1 MTFSQLK
8 EQLEVIY
15 SRPRDYLGFT
25 FVEIL
30 LVLAVLVVITSISIP
45 NFSKSYN
52 TLLLQTT
59 VNDIAYLMRYAQSR
73 AIIKKKEI
81 RFILG
86 DQGMSYR
93 IYQQGA
99 DTEKVSQEIDE
110 SPSGYNPIRGR
121 WGRTF
126 NIPGVI
132 TIETDN
138 PAINFYPDGQVEKGR
153 INVCYKSKCM
163 LISTEERR
171 GRVQIFKLQ

>member
-1 MTFSQLK
+1 LGGLKIKPLDIFSSR
-8 EQLEVIY
+8 Y
-15 SRPRDYLGFT
+15 SRPRDYPGFT

-30 LVLAVLVVITSISIP
+30 LVLVVLVVITSISIP

-73 AIIKKKEI
+73 AIIKKKTV
-81 RFILG
+81 RFIFG
-86 DQGMSYR
+86 DHTMSYR
-93 IYQQGA
+93 IYQQGT
-99 DTEKVSQEIDE
+99 DTE

-126 NIPGVI
+126 NIPEGI
-132 TIETDN
+132 TVETTR
-138 PAINFYPDGQVEKGR
+138 PAINFYPDGQIKKGR
-153 INVCYKSKCM
+153 INVCHKSKCM

-171 GRVQIFKLQ
+171 GRVQIFKL